1 MNTRIYVNIY
11 LLEVRTTETYE
22 RIRQIRQEN
31 NLSQSEF
38 AEKLG
43 VTRSVISN
51 IELNKLAK
59 PEQKTSLIKLISRE
73 FNINEEWVLNG
84 TGEKELLPID
94 DERLTKALAE
104 ISLSGNEKL
113 KSLVERMIELDD
125 KYIDI
130 ILNLVDTVLEDKK

>member
-1 MNTRIYVNIY
+1 
-11 LLEVRTTETYE
+11 VRTTETYE